1 MTYLLENILVPKL
14 LCIELV
20 ILIPTFIDRE
30 GEEEEGVTH
39 TGLIFL
45 NYDQQ
50 GFGID
55 KWFLPWIKEIRYI

>member
-1 MTYLLENILVPKL
+1 MIYLLENILVPKL

-20 ILIPTFIDRE
+20 ILIRTFIDRE
-30 GEEEEGVTH
+30 REEEDGVTH

-55 KWFLPWIKEIRYI
+55 K